1 MKNLDSSVS
10 RDGDPFMDQL
20 PSKRRVQVFQSY
32 VVASLLQVSAVCGGH
47 RHPLMEIKESPAE
60 DAGVRD
66 IHRSVPPAEDECN
79 TWMQLFPMDVAIG
92 MDQRPCETSYSGI
105 ASSAGELRRGVAI
118 AS

>member
-32 VVASLLQVSAVCGGH
+32 DVASLLQVSAVCGGH

-60 DAGVRD
+60 DARCPRHTSYRV
-66 IHRSVPPAEDECN
+66 I
-79 TWMQLFPMDVAIG
+79 QLSKEPGKRMRAILEAVVAINLKNK
-92 MDQRPCETSYSGI
+92 TVY
-105 ASSAGELRRGVAI
+105 
-118 AS
+118 